1 MFHFLIPRFIHHKTL
16 LCRNIFSR
24 LFNFRSFSVS
34 SNHQSDNLTLSNL
47 VNSCNLSPETSL
59 KLSERLKLVKNPN
72 GPIAV
77 IQLFRSY
84 GFSDSHISKLVKKR
98 PFLLLSHPENT
109 LLPKLKFLQ
118 SIWVSATDFPK
129 ILLGNT
135 SFLSANLEKNLIPR
149 YEIVRSL
156 VRDDKEVVSALKHGS
171 WVFYNDSMVN
181 DSVPNIEVLRKLGV
195 PQRFISLLVCYF
207 PSVAFHKHSV
217 FVEAVNSVVEME
229 FNPLQLNFVLA
240 LRVIVSMDK
249 ENWES
254 KFKIYA
260 KWGWSREVC
269 LLAFRKRPQCILMSE
284 KGINKT
290 MNFLVNDA
298 GLTPEA
304 IAKFPVIL
312 SRNLEKVLVPRF
324 AVVKILKSK
333 GLKKRGLSLG
343 SFTLISEKK
352 FLEKYVTPFQK
363 DLPLLLDAYK
373 DAYKAHKT
381 D

>member
-1 MFHFLIPRFIHHKTL
+1 MFHFLIPRFIHHTTL
-16 LCRNIFSR
+16 QCRNVLSLFFNPRYFS
-24 LFNFRSFSVS
+24 
-34 SNHQSDNLTLSNL
+34 HQSDNNLTLSNL

-59 KLSERLKLVKNPN
+59 KLSKRLKLVKNPN
-72 GPIAV
+72 GPDAV
-77 IQLFRSY
+77 IQLFRNY
-84 GFSDSHISKLVKKR
+84 GLSDSQLSKLVKKR
-98 PFLLLSHPENT
+98 PFLLLSDPQNT

-118 SIWVSATDFPK
+118 SIGVSTTDFPK
-129 ILLGNT
+129 ILIGNT
-135 SFLSANLEKNLIPR
+135 SFLSANLENNLIPR
-149 YEIVRSL
+149 YQIVRSL

-171 WVFYNDSMVN
+171 WIFYNDSMVN

-195 PQRFISLLVCYF
+195 PQRYVSLLVCYF
-207 PSVAFHKHSV
+207 PSVAFNKHSV
-217 FVEAVNSVVEME
+217 FVEAVDSVIEMG

-260 KWGWSREVC
+260 KWGWSRDVC
-269 LLAFRKRPQCILMSE
+269 LLAFRKRPQCMLMSE
-284 KGINKT
+284 KCINKA
-290 MNFLVNDA
+290 MSFLVKDA
-298 GLTPEA
+298 GHTPED

-324 AVVKILKSK
+324 AVVKILKSS
-333 GLKKRGLSLG
+333 GLKKSGLTLG
-343 SFTLISEKK
+343 SFTLISGEK